1 MPILGSRAAGA
12 ASAFGL
18 TSGGIALEVDYLL
31 VAGGGA
37 GAQGFNGGG
46 GAGGYRSSFPDGTKT
61 LLVAPVTNITV
72 GSGGAAPPAGQNQAP
87 STVGENSDIGG
98 TIQSSGGGTGGSW
111 QSAEYPVRLDQNI
124 SGGSGGGSN
133 QGVGGGAPDGNLG
146 GQGNKG
152 GYTPVEGY
160 PGGSSGSNYSS
171 SGGGGASA
179 AGQPAGPGPS
189 GQGGNGGNG
198 DSNAITGSVVFYAG
212 GGGGSVR
219 YAGVPFGAGGS
230 GGGGQSANSDTPTG
244 ALGTPGTDGL
254 GGGGGGSFYSN
265 SGPVPGSNGG
275 SGRVVIRIPAATAPA
290 TVAVAPGTNTLTT
303 DGPTGDKICNF
314 TVDGTLSL

>member
-46 GAGGYRSSFPDGTKT
+46 GGGGYRTSFPGGTKT
-61 LLVAPVTNITV
+61 LLVAATTDITV
-72 GSGGAAPPAGQNQAP
+72 GSGGALPPSGSNGQPAQ
-87 STVGENSDIGG
+87 VGEDSDIGG
-98 TIQSSGGGTGGSW
+98 TIQSSGSGTGG
-111 QSAEYPVRLDQNI
+111 RLDPATYPDVLDDPM
-124 SGGSGGGSN
+124 SGGSGGGTSA
-133 QGVGGGAPDGNLG
+133 GVSPNPTGGS
-146 GQGNKG
+146 GNKG

-160 PGGSSGSNYSS
+160 DGGASGSNFSA
-171 SGGGGASA
+171 SGGGGASEV
-179 AGQPAGPGPS
+179 GQPAG
-189 GQGGNGGNG
+189 GGTHGKAGDGGDG
-198 DSNAITGSVVFYAG
+198 LSNSITGSAVTYAG
-212 GGGGSVR
+212 GGGSSPR
-219 YAGVPFGAGGS
+219 YAGLTIGVGGAGG
-230 GGGGQSANSDTPTG
+230 GGNGANSDGPTS

-265 SGPVPGSNGG
+265 QGPVPGSNGG
-275 SGRVVIRIPAATAPA
+275 SGIVVVRIPAATAPA

-303 DGPTGDKICNF
+303 DGPTGDKICTF